1 MNVNRTS
8 VTNFSSPGGLENH
21 SGTWV
26 TAETFYIM
34 AGDNLHPQ
42 NTGQLLL
49 QLTLSSVGHFLVAL
63 SSSTSSSEA
72 ISSCYTAGR
81 DPLCFIVKYTVS
93 VSNSYNACQCS
104 VTVSSTYDGV
114 LTRNFRA
121 KLN

>member
-8 VTNFSSPGGLENH
+8 VTNLSSPGGLVNH

-63 SSSTSSSEA
+63 ASSTSSSEA

-81 DPLCFIVKYTVS
+81 DPLVKDTVS
-93 VSNSYNACQCS
+93 VSNSYNVCQCS